1 MKNLFKKGMKV
12 KVRVGKDKGKT
23 GEIIEINRFRDLAK
37 VKDVNMQKKHKNSDF
52 KWKKTNTATNNKEP
66 IDHWLSCIK
75 AEYTSW
81 STRMLPSYHVTV
93 MCFNRLFISESK
105 LSCNCFKYIS

>member
-37 VKDVNMQKKHKNSDF
+37 VKDVNMQKKHK
-52 KWKKTNTATNNKEP
+52 KATKENKGGIVSKEGY
-66 IDHWLSCIK
+66 IHLSNLK
-75 AEYTSW
+75 NLE
-81 STRMLPSYHVTV
+81 
-93 MCFNRLFISESK
+93 ESK
-105 LSCNCFKYIS
+105 KVKK